1 MLICKPPPPLPFP
14 APVSGCRASPVL
26 FSGLDEMFAVELNL
40 NSDSSWALIL
50 THVCLSVC
58 LGPGAHVGFNE
69 LAAFPSALCEGVLVF
84 FVEAWNGVLSVS
96 ALNAALTKVSISLSA
111 LKACYGE
118 EGSEHFIYII
128 ESQVEVQNQ
137 PLIPGDGY
145 WARHCQPV
153 AN

>member
-14 APVSGCRASPVL
+14 ARVSGCRASGFV
-26 FSGLDEMFAVELNL
+26 FGSWWNVCSGIEFEQWFLVSTNINA
-40 NSDSSWALIL
+40 
-50 THVCLSVC
+50 CLSVC

-96 ALNAALTKVSISLSA
+96 ALNAALTKVSILLSA

-145 WARHCQPV
+145 RARHCQPV